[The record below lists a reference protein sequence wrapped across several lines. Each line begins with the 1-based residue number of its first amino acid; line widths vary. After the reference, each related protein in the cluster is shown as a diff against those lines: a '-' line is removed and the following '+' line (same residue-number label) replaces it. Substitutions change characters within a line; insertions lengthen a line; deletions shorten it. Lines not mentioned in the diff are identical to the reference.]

1 MVFRVFIAA
10 VVVAVAVAGGYWYV
24 QAPAVAVIRPDTG
37 SITQRLV
44 ATGRVSSNQRINL
57 GALMVGTVVAV
68 EVDEGDGVQQEQPMV
83 LLDDAEAQAGV
94 RLAQASLVQAQ
105 ARLGQL
111 SQVGQPE
118 AAMNAVEAETNLNHA
133 RREMERAQQ
142 LRLDGFMSEF
152 DWEARQDSVELAEA
166 RRLNARQVVQSRQV
180 GGSEYRLLAAQVG
193 AAQASLDQSRAVLS
207 HTRLAA
213 PINGRVVQRSVETG
227 DVVQP
232 GAMLL
237 SLVGTELDRV
247 ELSLNEQ
254 QTGRVALNQSA
265 LVSVDA
271 FPDRTFAASVSF
283 IGPRI
288 DPLRAI
294 LPVRLRIDDP
304 PDYLKADMTASVQI
318 SVAQTTASI
327 SLPTSAIL
335 YPEPDRPAVLV
346 VRDGRVV
353 QQSITLGLMG
363 DDRVEVLDGLS
374 AEALVVAEPNAIAP
388 GSRAKPQAMLR
399 L

>member
-213 PINGRVVQRSVETG
+213 PINGRLVQRSVETG